1 MAFSSCRSGAT
12 DSSRYTLSIPE
23 LKILYVSS
31 EAYPLIKTGGLG
43 DVAGSLPAAL
53 QAEGH
58 DVVLIMPGYREALD
72 FVAQWKPVC
81 ELDVY
86 GGLARLLQG
95 RLPSTQVKIWL
106 VDAPALFDRSGNP
119 YLDPQGYPW
128 ADNAQRFALFAR
140 VAVAL
145 AQDRAGI
152 SWKPDVVHC
161 NDWQCGLVPALLKL
175 ETQRLTLETRPPAI
189 VFTIHNLAYQGLYPY
204 ETFVSLGL
212 PHHLWSYE
220 ALEFYGQL
228 SFMKGGLVFSD
239 RITTVSPT
247 YAREIQTP
255 EFGAGLDKLL
265 THRRAVL
272 SGILNGIDDR
282 QWDPSVDPYIARRY
296 SADSLQDKA
305 VNKAELQRIVGF
317 SQPDDRPLIAMIG
330 RLVEQKGIDLILDAL
345 PRLIELPVRI
355 VALGTGE
362 ERYERMLKE
371 WSGQY
376 PDTLKSHIGFDEK
389 LAHQIEAGADIFL
402 MPSRFEPCG
411 LNQIY
416 SLRYGTVPIVRR
428 TGGLADTVVNTSP
441 AALQAGL
448 ATGVS
453 FSGTDG
459 DALIEAVERAL
470 AHYEDKGLWSKLQQT
485 GMQQDFSWQRSATQY
500 LDLYRM
506 ALRQR

>member
-1 MAFSSCRSGAT
+1 MSDFSRNPFF
-12 DSSRYTLSIPE
+12 IPV

-53 QAEGH
+53 QAQGH
-58 DVVLIMPGYREALD
+58 DVVLIMPGYREVLD
-72 FVAQWKPVC
+72 FIARREPVS

-86 GGLARLLQG
+86 GGRARLLQG
-95 RLPSTQVKIWL
+95 RFPATQVKIWL
-106 VDAPALFDRSGNP
+106 VDAPPLFDRPGNP
-119 YLDPQGYPW
+119 YLDSQGYPW
-128 ADNAQRFALFAR
+128 GDNAQRFALFAR

-189 VFTIHNLAYQGLYPY
+189 VFTIHNLAYQGLYPF

-247 YAREIQTP
+247 YAREIQTT

-265 THRRAVL
+265 TLRRAVL

-282 QWDPSVDPYIARRY
+282 QWDPSVDGFIAHRY
-296 SADSLQDKA
+296 SADTVQEKA
-305 VNKAELQRIVGF
+305 INKADLHRIAGF
-317 SQPDDRPLIAMIG
+317 SQTDDKPLIAMIG
-330 RLVEQKGIDLILDAL
+330 RLVEQKGIDLVLEIL

-355 VALGTGE
+355 VILGTGQAS
-362 ERYERMLKE
+362 YERMLQE
-371 WSGQY
+371 WSGRY
-376 PDTLKSHIGFDEK
+376 PDRMKAYIGFDEK
-389 LAHQIEAGADIFL
+389 LAHQIEAGADILL

-411 LNQIY
+411 LNQMY
-416 SLRYGTVPIVRR
+416 SLRYGTVPVVRR
-428 TGGLADTVVNTSP
+428 TGGLADTVVDTSP
-441 AALQAGL
+441 QALRAGL

-459 DALIEAVERAL
+459 NALLEALERAL
-470 AHYEDKGLWSKLQQT
+470 ALYEDKPLWRKLQQT
-485 GMQQDFSWQRSATQY
+485 GMQQDFSWQRSATEY
-500 LDLYRM
+500 LNLYRL
-506 ALRQR
+506 ALQERVSV